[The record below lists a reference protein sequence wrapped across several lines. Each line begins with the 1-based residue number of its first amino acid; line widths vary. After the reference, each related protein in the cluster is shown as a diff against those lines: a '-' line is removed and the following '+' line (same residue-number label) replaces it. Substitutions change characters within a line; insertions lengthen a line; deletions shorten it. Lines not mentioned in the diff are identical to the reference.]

1 MSSGLIANAFPG
13 LHKINMDLF
22 KLLLVGVVSRRGYYY
37 GLAYDA
43 GYDYQNQAD
52 FYSRMGLCPV
62 DPSGLVSEG
71 ADGVVS
77 DEQFCAMFY
86 TAQAEGRRYTK
97 EEKQLLQGYIKWKDL
112 SRRAKAMEAH
122 MKPKTGAEAKGYSL
136 DSHAYHIGYLMG
148 INPLSE
154 DVLTAMLEKKVI
166 SIPLSGVLYSK
177 VTKDLHLEDR
187 VKDNK
192 GTILPIGA
200 HHESVIMDYLLN
212 AGIVWG
218 YNGVNLAER
227 LKKIGYASLSAYL
240 SDVEVAQDIR
250 KALAEKANSI
260 AEENGYTLV
269 GINNT
274 HGYYVV
280 SDEVPDIT
288 VCIGNGLFVKSKD
301 DLGKEETVKSL
312 AIAEKDEPEIV
323 KERKFS
329 LSVYRTP
336 DRGVLWWY
344 DSYKGFSQEDKE
356 SISQQV
362 EEDER
367 LSEKDLRDL
376 MLFNKFEEGYLVR
389 TVGSLGEVTCGGH
402 SKKSRLSYLGN
413 HANNIYGVGQVQVA
427 EDSIPAQ
434 FLGALQGYST
444 SVEAT
449 GDSYSDLLV
458 LGYNEY
464 VDMPQELPVQDAG
477 DYIPEKGILGW
488 LSEKLT
494 ADVVKKLDKMD
505 KADKDGSK
513 GSKGGKGEKGN
524 LEGIIWEAI
533 RDYVENGV
541 AAYKVPSDIS
551 YEEYMKALSRV
562 FCVIAGVKEAIICQA

>member
-13 LHKINMDLF
+13 LHKINMDLL

-71 ADGVVS
+71 VDGVVS
-77 DEQFCAMFY
+77 DEQFCAMYY

-97 EEKQLLQGYIKWKDL
+97 EENALLQGYIKWKDL

-136 DSHAYHIGYLMG
+136 DSRAYHNGYIMG

-166 SIPLSGVLYSK
+166 AIPLSGVLYSK
-177 VTKDLHLEDR
+177 IAKDLHLEDR
-187 VKDNK
+187 IKDNK

-200 HHESVIMDYLLN
+200 KHESAIMDYLLN

-218 YNGVNLAER
+218 YNGVNLTER
-227 LKKIGYASLSAYL
+227 LKKIGYASLGTYM
-240 SDVEVAQDIR
+240 SDVEVAQDTR

-260 AEENGYTLV
+260 AKEKGYTLV
-269 GINNT
+269 GISNNR
-274 HGYYVV
+274 GYYVV

-288 VCIGNGLFVKSKD
+288 VYIGNGLFVKSKD

-312 AIAEKDEPEIV
+312 AIAEQDEPEVV
-323 KERKFS
+323 KERKLS

-344 DSYKGFSQEDKE
+344 DSSNVFSQEDKE

-362 EEDER
+362 EDDGR
-367 LSEKDLRDL
+367 RSEEDLRDL
-376 MLFNKFEEGYLVR
+376 MTFNEFKEGYLVR
-389 TVGSLGEVTCGGH
+389 TAGSLGEVTCGGH
-402 SKKSRLSYLGN
+402 SKKNRLSYLGN
-413 HANNIYGVGQVQVA
+413 HANNVYGVGQVQVA

-444 SVEAT
+444 SVKAT

-505 KADKDGSK
+505 KADKDG
-513 GSKGGKGEKGN
+513 KGGKGN
-524 LEGIIWEAI
+524 LEGVIWEAI
-533 RDYVENGV
+533 KDYVENGV
-541 AAYKVPSDIS
+541 ASYKVPSDIS
-551 YEEYMKALSRV
+551 YEDYLKALSRV

>member
-13 LHKINMDLF
+13 LHKINMDLL

-71 ADGVVS
+71 VDGVVS
-77 DEQFCAMFY
+77 DEQFCAMYY

-97 EEKQLLQGYIKWKDL
+97 EENALLQGYIKWKDL

-136 DSHAYHIGYLMG
+136 DSRAYHNGYIMG

-166 SIPLSGVLYSK
+166 AIPLSGVLYSK
-177 VTKDLHLEDR
+177 IAKDLHLEDR
-187 VKDNK
+187 IKDNK

-200 HHESVIMDYLLN
+200 KHESAIMDYLLN

-218 YNGVNLAER
+218 YNGVNLTER
-227 LKKIGYASLSAYL
+227 LKKIGYASLGTYM
-240 SDVEVAQDIR
+240 SDVEVAQDTR

-260 AEENGYTLV
+260 AKEKGYTLV
-269 GINNT
+269 GISNNR
-274 HGYYVV
+274 GYYVV

-288 VCIGNGLFVKSKD
+288 VYIGNGLFVKSKD

-312 AIAEKDEPEIV
+312 AIAEQDEPEVV
-323 KERKFS
+323 KERKLS

-344 DSYKGFSQEDKE
+344 DSSNVFSQEDKE

-362 EEDER
+362 EDDGR
-367 LSEKDLRDL
+367 RSEEDLRDL
-376 MLFNKFEEGYLVR
+376 MTLNEFKEGYLVR
-389 TVGSLGEVTCGGH
+389 TAGSLGEVTCGGH
-402 SKKSRLSYLGN
+402 SKKNRLSYLGN
-413 HANNIYGVGQVQVA
+413 HANNVYGVGQVQVA

-444 SVEAT
+444 SVKAT

-505 KADKDGSK
+505 KADKDG
-513 GSKGGKGEKGN
+513 KGGKGN
-524 LEGIIWEAI
+524 LEGVIWEVI
-533 RDYVENGV
+533 KDYVENGV
-541 AAYKVPSDIS
+541 ASYKVPSDIS
-551 YEEYMKALSRV
+551 YEDYMKALSRV

>member
-1 MSSGLIANAFPG
+1 MSSGLIENAFPG
-13 LHKINMDLF
+13 LHKINMDLL
-22 KLLLVGVVSRRGYYY
+22 KLLLAGVVSRRGYYY

-62 DPSGLVSEG
+62 DPSGLISEG
-71 ADGVVS
+71 SDGVVS

-86 TAQAEGRRYTK
+86 MAQAEGRRYTK
-97 EEKQLLQGYIKWKDL
+97 EEQSILKGYIKWKDL
-112 SRRAKAMEAH
+112 SRRAKVMEAH
-122 MKPKTGAEAKGYSL
+122 MQPKTGVEAKGYSL
-136 DSHAYHIGYLMG
+136 ESHAYHNGYLMG
-148 INPLSE
+148 INPISE
-154 DVLTAMLEKKVI
+154 DVLTAMLGKKVVAV
-166 SIPLSGVLYSK
+166 PLSGVLYSK
-177 VTKDLHLEDR
+177 ITKDLHLEDR
-187 VKDNK
+187 IKDNK

-218 YNGVNLAER
+218 YNGVNLSEK
-227 LKKIGYASLSAYL
+227 LKKIGYSSLGAYL

-250 KALAEKANSI
+250 KALVEKANSL
-260 AEENGYTLV
+260 AEEKGYTLV
-269 GINNT
+269 GINGT
-274 HGYYVV
+274 SGYYVM
-280 SDEVPDIT
+280 SDEVPDIAI
-288 VCIGNGLFVKSKD
+288 CIGNGLFVKSKD
-301 DLGKEETVKSL
+301 DLGKEKTVKSL

-362 EEDER
+362 EEDGR
-367 LSEKDLRDL
+367 LSESELRDL

-389 TVGSLGEVTCGGH
+389 TAGSLGETACGGH

-413 HANNIYGVGQVQVA
+413 HANNIYGAGQVQVA
-427 EDSIPAQ
+427 KDSIPAQ

-444 SVEAT
+444 SVETT

-464 VDMPQELPVQDAG
+464 VDMPQELPVRDAG
-477 DYIPEKGILGW
+477 DYIPDKGILGW

-494 ADVVKKLDKMD
+494 ADVVKKLDK
-505 KADKDGSK
+505 ADKDS
-513 GSKGGKGEKGN
+513 
-524 LEGIIWEAI
+524 LEGRIWEAVKE
-533 RDYVENGV
+533 YMENGV
-541 AAYKVPSDIS
+541 AGYKVPSDTG
-551 YEEYMKALSRV
+551 YEEFMKALSKV
-562 FCVIAGVKEAIICQA
+562 FCIIAGVKEGYVCQA

>member
-13 LHKINMDLF
+13 LHKINMDLL

-71 ADGVVS
+71 VDGVVS
-77 DEQFCAMFY
+77 DEQFCAMYY

-97 EEKQLLQGYIKWKDL
+97 EENALLQGYIKWKDL

-136 DSHAYHIGYLMG
+136 DSRAYHNGYIMG

-166 SIPLSGVLYSK
+166 AIPLSGVLYSK
-177 VTKDLHLEDR
+177 IAKDLHLEDR
-187 VKDNK
+187 IKDNK

-200 HHESVIMDYLLN
+200 KHESAIMDYLLN

-218 YNGVNLAER
+218 YNGVNLTER
-227 LKKIGYASLSAYL
+227 LKKIGYASLGTYM
-240 SDVEVAQDIR
+240 SDVEVAQDTR

-260 AEENGYTLV
+260 AKEKGYTLV
-269 GINNT
+269 GISNNR
-274 HGYYVV
+274 GYYVV

-288 VCIGNGLFVKSKD
+288 VYIGNGLFVKSKD

-312 AIAEKDEPEIV
+312 AIAEQDEPEVV
-323 KERKFS
+323 KERKLS

-344 DSYKGFSQEDKE
+344 DSSNVFSQEDKE

-362 EEDER
+362 EDDGR
-367 LSEKDLRDL
+367 RSEEDLRDL
-376 MLFNKFEEGYLVR
+376 MTFNEFKEGYLVR
-389 TVGSLGEVTCGGH
+389 TAGSLGEVTCGGH
-402 SKKSRLSYLGN
+402 SKKNRLSYLGN
-413 HANNIYGVGQVQVA
+413 HANNVYGVGQVQVA

-444 SVEAT
+444 SVKAT

-505 KADKDGSK
+505 KADKDG
-513 GSKGGKGEKGN
+513 KGGKGN
-524 LEGIIWEAI
+524 LEGVIWEAI
-533 RDYVENGV
+533 KDYVENGV
-541 AAYKVPSDIS
+541 ASYKVPSDIS
-551 YEEYMKALSRV
+551 YEDYMKALSRV

>member
-13 LHKINMDLF
+13 LHKINMDLL

-71 ADGVVS
+71 VDGVVS
-77 DEQFCAMFY
+77 DEQFCAMYY

-97 EEKQLLQGYIKWKDL
+97 EENALLQGYIKWKDL

-136 DSHAYHIGYLMG
+136 DSRAYHNGYIMG

-166 SIPLSGVLYSK
+166 AIPLSGVLYSK
-177 VTKDLHLEDR
+177 IAKDLHLEDR
-187 VKDNK
+187 IKDNK

-200 HHESVIMDYLLN
+200 KHESAIMDYLLN

-218 YNGVNLAER
+218 YNGVNLTER
-227 LKKIGYASLSAYL
+227 LKKIGYASLGTYM
-240 SDVEVAQDIR
+240 SDVEVAQDTR

-260 AEENGYTLV
+260 AKEKGYTLV
-269 GINNT
+269 GISNNR
-274 HGYYVV
+274 GYYVV

-288 VCIGNGLFVKSKD
+288 VYIGNGLFVKSKD

-312 AIAEKDEPEIV
+312 AIAEQDEPEVV
-323 KERKFS
+323 KERKLS

-344 DSYKGFSQEDKE
+344 DSSNVFSQEDKE

-362 EEDER
+362 EDDGR
-367 LSEKDLRDL
+367 RSEEDLRDL
-376 MLFNKFEEGYLVR
+376 MTFNEFKEGYLVR
-389 TVGSLGEVTCGGH
+389 TAGSLGEVTCGGH
-402 SKKSRLSYLGN
+402 SKKNRLSYLGN
-413 HANNIYGVGQVQVA
+413 HANNVYGVGQVQVA

-444 SVEAT
+444 SVKAT

-505 KADKDGSK
+505 KADKDG
-513 GSKGGKGEKGN
+513 KGGKGN
-524 LEGIIWEAI
+524 LEGVIWEVI
-533 RDYVENGV
+533 KDYVENGV
-541 AAYKVPSDIS
+541 ASYKVPSDIS
-551 YEEYMKALSRV
+551 YEDYLKALSRV

>member
-13 LHKINMDLF
+13 LHKINMDLL

-71 ADGVVS
+71 VDGVVS
-77 DEQFCAMFY
+77 DEQFCAMYY

-97 EEKQLLQGYIKWKDL
+97 EENALLQGYIKWKDL

-136 DSHAYHIGYLMG
+136 DSRAYHNGYIMG

-166 SIPLSGVLYSK
+166 AIPLSGVLYSK
-177 VTKDLHLEDR
+177 IAKDLHLEDR
-187 VKDNK
+187 IKDNK

-200 HHESVIMDYLLN
+200 KHESAIMDYLLN

-218 YNGVNLAER
+218 YNGVNLTER
-227 LKKIGYASLSAYL
+227 LKKIGYASLGTYM
-240 SDVEVAQDIR
+240 SDVEVAQDTR

-260 AEENGYTLV
+260 AKEKGYTLV
-269 GINNT
+269 GISNNR
-274 HGYYVV
+274 GYYVV

-288 VCIGNGLFVKSKD
+288 VYIGNGLFVKSKD

-312 AIAEKDEPEIV
+312 AIAEQDEPEVV
-323 KERKFS
+323 KERKLS

-344 DSYKGFSQEDKE
+344 DSSNVFSQEDKE

-362 EEDER
+362 EDDGR
-367 LSEKDLRDL
+367 RSEEDLRDL
-376 MLFNKFEEGYLVR
+376 MTFNEFKEGYLVR
-389 TVGSLGEVTCGGH
+389 TAGSLGEVTCGGH
-402 SKKSRLSYLGN
+402 SKKNRLSYLGN
-413 HANNIYGVGQVQVA
+413 YANNVYGVGQVQVA

-444 SVEAT
+444 SVKAT

-505 KADKDGSK
+505 KADKDG
-513 GSKGGKGEKGN
+513 KGGKGN
-524 LEGIIWEAI
+524 LEGVIWEVI
-533 RDYVENGV
+533 KDYVENGV
-541 AAYKVPSDIS
+541 ASYKVPSDIS
-551 YEEYMKALSRV
+551 YEDYLKALSRV

>member
-13 LHKINMDLF
+13 LHKINMDLL

-71 ADGVVS
+71 VDGVVS
-77 DEQFCAMFY
+77 DEQFCAMYY

-97 EEKQLLQGYIKWKDL
+97 EENALLQGYIKWKDL
-112 SRRAKAMEAH
+112 SRRAKVMEAH

-136 DSHAYHIGYLMG
+136 DSRAYHNGYIMG

-166 SIPLSGVLYSK
+166 AIPLSGVLYSK
-177 VTKDLHLEDR
+177 IAKDLHLEDR
-187 VKDNK
+187 IKDNK

-200 HHESVIMDYLLN
+200 KHESAIMDYLLN

-218 YNGVNLAER
+218 YNGVNLTER
-227 LKKIGYASLSAYL
+227 LKKIGYASLGTYM
-240 SDVEVAQDIR
+240 SDVEVAQDTR

-260 AEENGYTLV
+260 AKEKGYTLV
-269 GINNT
+269 GISNNR
-274 HGYYVV
+274 GYYVV

-288 VCIGNGLFVKSKD
+288 VYIGNGLFVKSKD

-312 AIAEKDEPEIV
+312 AIAEQDEPEVV
-323 KERKFS
+323 KERKLS

-344 DSYKGFSQEDKE
+344 DSSNVFSQEDKE

-362 EEDER
+362 EDDGR
-367 LSEKDLRDL
+367 RSEEDLRDL
-376 MLFNKFEEGYLVR
+376 MTFNEFKEGYLVR
-389 TVGSLGEVTCGGH
+389 TAGSLGEVTCGGH
-402 SKKSRLSYLGN
+402 SKKNRLSYLGN
-413 HANNIYGVGQVQVA
+413 HANNVYGVGQVQVA

-444 SVEAT
+444 SVKAT

-505 KADKDGSK
+505 KADKDG
-513 GSKGGKGEKGN
+513 KGGKGN
-524 LEGIIWEAI
+524 LEGVIWEAI
-533 RDYVENGV
+533 KDYVENGV
-541 AAYKVPSDIS
+541 ASYKVPSDIS
-551 YEEYMKALSRV
+551 YEDYMKALSRV

>member
-13 LHKINMDLF
+13 LHKINMDLL

-71 ADGVVS
+71 VDGVVS
-77 DEQFCAMFY
+77 DEQFCAMYY

-97 EEKQLLQGYIKWKDL
+97 EENALLQGYIKWKDL
-112 SRRAKAMEAH
+112 SRRAKVMEAH

-136 DSHAYHIGYLMG
+136 DSRAYHNGYIMG

-166 SIPLSGVLYSK
+166 AIPLSGVLYSK
-177 VTKDLHLEDR
+177 IAKDLHLEDR
-187 VKDNK
+187 IKDNK

-200 HHESVIMDYLLN
+200 KHESAIMDYLLN

-218 YNGVNLAER
+218 YNGVNLTER
-227 LKKIGYASLSAYL
+227 LKKIGYASLGTYM
-240 SDVEVAQDIR
+240 SDVEVAQDTR

-260 AEENGYTLV
+260 AKEKGYTLV
-269 GINNT
+269 GISNNR
-274 HGYYVV
+274 GYYVV

-288 VCIGNGLFVKSKD
+288 VYIGNGLFVKSKD

-312 AIAEKDEPEIV
+312 AIAEQDEPEVV
-323 KERKFS
+323 KERKLS

-344 DSYKGFSQEDKE
+344 DSSNVFSQEDKE

-362 EEDER
+362 EDDGR
-367 LSEKDLRDL
+367 RSEEDLRDL
-376 MLFNKFEEGYLVR
+376 MTFNEFKEGYLVR
-389 TVGSLGEVTCGGH
+389 TAGSLGEVTCGGH
-402 SKKSRLSYLGN
+402 SKKNRLSYLGN
-413 HANNIYGVGQVQVA
+413 HANNVYGVGQVQVA

-444 SVEAT
+444 SVKAT

-505 KADKDGSK
+505 KADKDG
-513 GSKGGKGEKGN
+513 KGGKGN
-524 LEGIIWEAI
+524 LEGVIWEVI
-533 RDYVENGV
+533 KDYVENGV
-541 AAYKVPSDIS
+541 ASYKVPSDIS
-551 YEEYMKALSRV
+551 YEDYLKALSRV

>member
-1 MSSGLIANAFPG
+1 MSSSLIENAFPG
-13 LHKINMDLF
+13 LHKINMDLL

-71 ADGVVS
+71 TDGVVS

-86 TAQAEGRRYTK
+86 MAQAEGRRYTE

-136 DSHAYHIGYLMG
+136 DSHAYHNGYLMG

-166 SIPLSGVLYSK
+166 AIPLSGVLYSK

-227 LKKIGYASLSAYL
+227 LKKIGYDSLSAYL
-240 SDVEVAQDIR
+240 GDVEVAQDIR
-250 KALAEKANSI
+250 KSLVEKANSI
-260 AEENGYTLV
+260 AEEKGYTLV
-269 GINNT
+269 GINNHT
-274 HGYYVV
+274 GYYVV

-312 AIAEKDEPEIV
+312 AIDEQDEPEIV

-362 EEDER
+362 EDDGR
-367 LSEKDLRDL
+367 RSEEDLRGL
-376 MLFNKFEEGYLVR
+376 MTFNKFKEGYLVR
-389 TVGSLGEVTCGGH
+389 TAGSLGEVTCGGH

-413 HANNIYGVGQVQVA
+413 HANNVYGVGQVQVA

-513 GSKGGKGEKGN
+513 GGKDGKGGKGN
-524 LEGIIWEAI
+524 LEGIIWEAVK
-533 RDYVENGV
+533 DYMENGI
-541 AAYKVPSDIS
+541 ASYKVPSDIG

>member
-13 LHKINMDLF
+13 LHKINMDLL
-22 KLLLVGVVSRRGYYY
+22 KLLLVGVVSKRGYYY

-77 DEQFCAMFY
+77 DEQFCAMYY

-97 EEKQLLQGYIKWKDL
+97 EETALLQGYIKWKDL
-112 SRRAKAMEAH
+112 SRRAKVMKAH

-136 DSHAYHIGYLMG
+136 DSRAYHNGYLMG

-166 SIPLSGVLYSK
+166 AIPLSGVLYSK
-177 VTKDLHLEDR
+177 IAKDLHLEDR
-187 VKDNK
+187 IKDNK

-200 HHESVIMDYLLN
+200 KHESVIMDYLLN

-218 YNGVNLAER
+218 YNGVNLTER
-227 LKKIGYASLSAYL
+227 LKKIGYASLGTYM
-240 SDVEVAQDIR
+240 SDVEVAQDTR

-260 AEENGYTLV
+260 AKEKGYTLV
-269 GINNT
+269 GISNNR
-274 HGYYVV
+274 GYYVV

-288 VCIGNGLFVKSKD
+288 VYIGNGLFVKSKD

-312 AIAEKDEPEIV
+312 AIAEQDEPEVV
-323 KERKFS
+323 KERKLS

-344 DSYKGFSQEDKE
+344 DSSNVFSQEDKE
-356 SISQQV
+356 SISRQV
-362 EEDER
+362 EDDGR
-367 LSEKDLRDL
+367 RSEEDLRGL
-376 MLFNKFEEGYLVR
+376 MTFNQFKEGYLVR
-389 TVGSLGEVTCGGH
+389 TAGSLGEVTCGGH
-402 SKKSRLSYLGN
+402 SKKNRLSYLGN
-413 HANNIYGVGQVQVA
+413 HANNVYGVGQVQVA
-427 EDSIPAQ
+427 EDSLPAQ

-488 LSEKLT
+488 LTEKLT

-505 KADKDGSK
+505 KADKDG
-513 GSKGGKGEKGN
+513 KGN
-524 LEGIIWEAI
+524 LEGVIWEAI
-533 RDYVENGV
+533 KDYVENGV
-541 AAYKVPSDIS
+541 ASYKVPSDIS

>member
-1 MSSGLIANAFPG
+1 MSSGLIENAFPG
-13 LHKINMDLF
+13 LHKINMDLL

-62 DPSGLVSEG
+62 DPSGLISEG
-71 ADGVVS
+71 AYGVVS

-86 TAQAEGRRYTK
+86 MAQAEGRRYTK
-97 EEKQLLQGYIKWKDL
+97 EEQSILKGYIKWKDL
-112 SRRAKAMEAH
+112 SRRAKVLEAH
-122 MKPKTGAEAKGYSL
+122 MQPKTGSEAKGYSL
-136 DSHAYHIGYLMG
+136 ESHAYHNGYLMG
-148 INPLSE
+148 INPISE
-154 DVLTAMLEKKVI
+154 DVLTAMLGKKVI
-166 SIPLSGVLYSK
+166 AIPLSGVLYDK
-177 VTKDLHLEDR
+177 ITKDLHLEER
-187 VKDNK
+187 IKDNK

-218 YNGVNLAER
+218 YNGVNLSEK
-227 LKKIGYASLSAYL
+227 LKKIGYSSLGAYL

-250 KALAEKANSI
+250 KAMVEKANSI
-260 AEENGYTLV
+260 AEEKEYTLV
-269 GINNT
+269 GINDT
-274 HGYYVV
+274 IGYYVM
-280 SDEVPDIT
+280 SDEVPDIAI
-288 VCIGNGLFVKSKD
+288 CIGNGLFVKSKD
-301 DLGKEETVKSL
+301 DLGKEKTVKSL

-344 DSYKGFSQEDKE
+344 DSYNGFSQEDKE
-356 SISQQV
+356 SISQQI
-362 EEDER
+362 EEDGR
-367 LSEKDLRDL
+367 LSEKDLLDL

-389 TVGSLGEVTCGGH
+389 TAGSLGETSCGGH

-413 HANNIYGVGQVQVA
+413 HANNVYGAGQVQVA

-444 SVEAT
+444 SVETT

-464 VDMPQELPVQDAG
+464 VDMPQELPVRDAG

-494 ADVVKKLDKMD
+494 ADVVKKLDKV
-505 KADKDGSK
+505 DKDS
-513 GSKGGKGEKGN
+513 
-524 LEGIIWEAI
+524 LEGRIWEAVKE
-533 RDYVENGV
+533 YMENGV
-541 AAYKVPSDIS
+541 AGYKVPSDTG
-551 YEEYMKALSRV
+551 YEEFMKALSKV
-562 FCVIAGVKEAIICQA
+562 FCIIAGVKEGYVCQA

>member
-13 LHKINMDLF
+13 LHKINMDLL

-71 ADGVVS
+71 VDGVVS
-77 DEQFCAMFY
+77 DEQFCAMYY

-97 EEKQLLQGYIKWKDL
+97 EENALLQGYIKWKDL

-136 DSHAYHIGYLMG
+136 DSRAYHNGYIMG

-166 SIPLSGVLYSK
+166 AIPLSGVLYSK
-177 VTKDLHLEDR
+177 IAKDLHLEDR
-187 VKDNK
+187 IKDNK

-200 HHESVIMDYLLN
+200 KHESAIMDYLLN

-218 YNGVNLAER
+218 YNGVNLTER
-227 LKKIGYASLSAYL
+227 LKKIGYASLGTYM
-240 SDVEVAQDIR
+240 SDVEVAQDTR

-260 AEENGYTLV
+260 AKEKGYTLV
-269 GINNT
+269 GISNNR
-274 HGYYVV
+274 GYYVV

-288 VCIGNGLFVKSKD
+288 VYIGNGLFVKSKD

-312 AIAEKDEPEIV
+312 AIAEQDEPEVV
-323 KERKFS
+323 KERKLS

-344 DSYKGFSQEDKE
+344 DSSNVFSQEDKE

-362 EEDER
+362 EDDGR
-367 LSEKDLRDL
+367 RSEEDLRDL
-376 MLFNKFEEGYLVR
+376 MTFNEFKEGYLVR
-389 TVGSLGEVTCGGH
+389 TAGSLGEVTCGGH
-402 SKKSRLSYLGN
+402 SKKNRLSYLGN
-413 HANNIYGVGQVQVA
+413 HANNVYGVGQVQVA

-444 SVEAT
+444 SVKAT

-505 KADKDGSK
+505 KADKDG
-513 GSKGGKGEKGN
+513 KGGKGN
-524 LEGIIWEAI
+524 LEGVIWEVI
-533 RDYVENGV
+533 KDYVENGV
-541 AAYKVPSDIS
+541 ASYKVPSDIS
-551 YEEYMKALSRV
+551 YEDYMKALSRV